1 LNESE
6 HVPVTY
12 LAHHFDAIS
21 AKTADPST
29 QTMTTAATTQ
39 THPNKRP
46 ELLKADQDNI
56 RTFSSIGL
64 SALNLSCIW
73 LTDLNTIN
81 QILKQP

>member
-1 LNESE
+1 
-6 HVPVTY
+6 
-12 LAHHFDAIS
+12 
-21 AKTADPST
+21 
-29 QTMTTAATTQ
+29 MTTAATTR